1 MPAISVIM
9 PVYQAAPFLRGSVRS
24 VLDQTF
30 SDLELILVDDGST
43 DGSAALC
50 DELAGEDSRVRV
62 LHKKNAGV
70 SAARNDAL
78 DVARGG
84 YLYFCDSDD
93 TIVPQTLEKL
103 HTALT
108 EAGADTAGCG
118 VRLVWPDGRREDQPG
133 PLPPGV
139 YGAPVLRERIVKPLL
154 GERLDLGGGVFN
166 GFVVRFLFSRAVVA
180 AHDLRF
186 EGPYLEDEVFLM
198 EYFLHADKLACMDD
212 PLYLYLQN
220 PGSATRRYQP
230 AYMDVFRQVMARKR
244 ALAGQFGLDMP
255 GWEDNANWAG
265 LLIAVGNEY
274 AAGNSR
280 SPREK
285 AAYLKG
291 LCAQPDMAR
300 ALANLHPKGLAG
312 NKQLVANL
320 LMGGHFGLLTLLY
333 TVKNRRR

>member
-1 MPAISVIM
+1 MPTISVIM
-9 PVYQAAPFLRGSVRS
+9 PVYQAKPFLRGSVRS

-50 DELAGEDSRVRV
+50 DALAGEDSRIRV
-62 LHKKNAGV
+62 LHKANAGV

-78 DVARGG
+78 GLARGE
-84 YLYFCDSDD
+84 YIYFCDSDD
-93 TIVPQTLEKL
+93 TIVPDALEKL
-103 HTALT
+103 HAALT
-108 EAGADTAGCG
+108 GAGADTSGCG
-118 VRLVWPDGRREDQPG
+118 VRLVWPDGRQEDQPG

-139 YGAPVLRERIVKPLL
+139 YDAPVLRERIVKPLL

-166 GFVVRFLFSRAVVA
+166 GFVVRFLFSRPVIAD
-180 AHDLRF
+180 HGLRF

-198 EYFLHADKLACMDD
+198 EYFLHAEKLASIDD

-244 ALAGQFGLDMP
+244 ALAEEYGLELP

-274 AAGNSR
+274 AAGNTR
-280 SPREK
+280 SLREK
-285 AAYLKG
+285 TAYLKQ
-291 LCAQPDMAR
+291 LCAQPDMAH
-300 ALANLHPKGLAG
+300 ALASLHPKGLAG
-312 NKQLVANL
+312 NKQLVADL
-320 LMGGHFGLLTLLY
+320 LLGRHFSLLTLLY